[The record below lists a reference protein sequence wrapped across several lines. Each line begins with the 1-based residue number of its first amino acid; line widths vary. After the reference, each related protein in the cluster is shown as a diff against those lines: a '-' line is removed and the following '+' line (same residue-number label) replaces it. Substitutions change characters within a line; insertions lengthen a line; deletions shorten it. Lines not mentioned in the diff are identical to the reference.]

1 MSTEPE
7 IRAATLERLT
17 RNGKT
22 LAMALIYLSL
32 PYHAAMYFLNGRLAL
47 PGAVEL
53 ARTGNLIW
61 GSLSL
66 LLVLATRI
74 NGVREKLPVILTAF
88 AFELSFAWYVA
99 YSTATTMTLLVD
111 PTAPGGLRIP
121 EGGAYDFLVW
131 SCSYLVVSVCLQ
143 FVTPVSGILRFVGA
157 GIYSVFALYAY
168 HLHPDPAAWMLYTL
182 LGYSCATFLSQM
194 QTRRIEREVKLELEN
209 RELLIRAATSKLE
222 RELELAREIQS
233 SSLPPAHSSFR
244 DVFEVSC
251 HLLAHDRVGG
261 DWFALRHV
269 DSETMIVMVLD
280 VTGKGMQAA
289 LIVHAV
295 QSLWMESLDIPG
307 FDPQRWMSI
316 VNKALVRLG
325 ERTRHTLTMGIAVL
339 TTDQLTYWSAGHCP
353 AVLVWRDG
361 EGEMKAKQVFGHGSV
376 MGLDAEMELR
386 PTVASLPLGGDLR
399 IMIGSDGVFDTLMHK
414 RRGLLQLAADLDAFG
429 EQAIRDLPD
438 HDDKTLVVI
447 SRKQVA

>member
-7 IRAATLERLT
+7 IRAAIAERLT

-22 LAMALIYLSL
+22 LAMALMYLSI
-32 PYHAAMYFLNGRLAL
+32 PYHAFMYVLNGRLTL
-47 PGAVEL
+47 PGAVDL

-61 GSLSL
+61 GTLCVLMALAMRVKL
-66 LLVLATRI
+66 L
-74 NGVREKLPVILTAF
+74 REKLPLIMAAF
-88 AFELSFAWYVA
+88 LFELSFAGYVA
-99 YSTATTMTLLVD
+99 YSTATTMALLLD
-111 PTAPGGLRIP
+111 PTAPGGVRIP
-121 EGGAYDFLVW
+121 EGGGYDFLVW
-131 SCSYLVVSVCLQ
+131 SCTYLVVSVCLQ

-157 GIYSVFALYAY
+157 GLYLAGAFYAY
-168 HLHPDPAAWMLYTL
+168 HLHPDFGSWMLFSL
-182 LGYSCATFLSQM
+182 LGYSSATFLSLT

-209 RELLIRAATSKLE
+209 RELLVRAATSKLE

-233 SSLPPAHSSFR
+233 SSLPPVHSSFR

-269 DSETMIVMVLD
+269 DSETMVIMVLD

-307 FDPQRWMSI
+307 FDPEKWMTI

-325 ERTRHTLTMGIAVL
+325 ERTRHTLTMAIAVL
-339 TTDQLTYWSAGHCP
+339 TKDRLTYWSAGHCP
-353 AVLVWRDG
+353 AVLVWRDAG
-361 EGEMKAKQVFGHGSV
+361 GEMKAKQVFGHGGV

-399 IMIGSDGVFDTLMHK
+399 IMIGSDGVFDGLMHK
-414 RRGLLQLAADLDAFG
+414 RRGLLQLAADLDSFG

-447 SRKQVA
+447 SRKRVA